1 MTKTT
6 ELATFA
12 GGCFWCMVEPFDERP
27 GIISVVSGYTG
38 GHTSHPTYEEVAT
51 NTTGHQEAVQI
62 TFDPDIISYNEIV
75 ETFWQQIDPT
85 DPGGQ
90 FHDRGDSYKTAI
102 FYHNDHQKEVAKQ
115 SKEALEKSDR
125 FQDPIATQIIQA
137 SEFYPAEEEHQ
148 DFYKKNKAHYER
160 YSVGSGRKDFI
171 EQHWSQKESKADLR
185 KRLTPIQFAVTQED
199 ATERPFD
206 NAYWDNEEEGI
217 YVDIISGDV
226 LFSSQDKFDAQCGW
240 PSFTK
245 PVDENALIEKDDF
258 KLARVRT
265 EVRTRRSDSHLGHVF
280 EDGPVERGGL
290 RYCMNSAAMRF
301 IPKEKMAEEGYEKYL
316 HLFDK

>member
-1 MTKTT
+1 
-6 ELATFA
+6 
-12 GGCFWCMVEPFDERP
+12 
-27 GIISVVSGYTG
+27 
-38 GHTSHPTYEEVAT
+38 TYEEVTT

-62 TFDPDIISYNEIV
+62 TFDPEIISYKEIV
-75 ETFWQQIDPT
+75 QTFWQQIDPT

-102 FYHNDHQKEVAKQ
+102 FYHNDHQKEVAEH
-115 SKEALEKSDR
+115 SKEEVEKSGR

-171 EQHWSQKESKADLR
+171 KQHWSQKESKTDLR

-217 YVDIISGDV
+217 YVDIISGEV

-245 PVDENALIEKDDF
+245 PVDENALTEKDDF

-265 EVRTRRSDSHLGHVF
+265 EVRTKNSDSHLGHVF
-280 EDGPVERGGL
+280 DDGPVEQGGL
-290 RYCMNSAAMRF
+290 RYCMNSAALQF
-301 IPKEKMAEEGYEKYL
+301 IPKEKMAEEGYEKYFY
-316 HLFDK
+316 LFDK